1 MEFGT
6 GDSTFRRNIMR
17 RCANRWGW
25 NLVRSG
31 WTALLIGAVLSGCS
45 HKEESA
51 AAPPAKASAPEVRPE
66 TSQPAETTKAAD
78 PRWHQSFADAT
89 VADPPP
95 DQRPPDR
102 TMTGKSVGKLYT
114 QVVGIWDSIR
124 FATPSGQPI
133 HYRAVL
139 DTEEGE
145 IEITLRPELAP
156 NHVRSF
162 VALSRVGFY
171 DGLVFERTV
180 HEEIE
185 GQPGS
190 RIELI
195 EGGCPLGTGE
205 VGQGSIGYW
214 LKPEFDSQAVHEEGT
229 VGACHGERPDTA
241 AGKFYINL
249 GPAPGMDGQYTV
261 FGKVTRGLDVARK
274 ILTLPVRSDAE
285 YPEGDRPVKPVV
297 IRKVTILTDPTELAR
312 AN

>member
-1 MEFGT
+1 
-6 GDSTFRRNIMR
+6 MR
-17 RCANRWGW
+17 RCADHW
-25 NLVRSG
+25 G
-31 WTALLIGAVLSGCS
+31 WTAVLIGAMLGGCS

-51 AAPPAKASAPEVRPE
+51 AAPAAQAHPE
-66 TSQPAETTKAAD
+66 TPSSPESPSAAD
-78 PRWHQSFADAT
+78 PRWHQSFVDAT
-89 VADPPP
+89 VTDPPP
-95 DQRPPDR
+95 DQRPPDL

-114 QVVGIWDSIR
+114 QVVGIWDGIR
-124 FATPSGQPI
+124 FTTPSGQPI

-139 DTEEGE
+139 DTDEGE
-145 IEITLRPELAP
+145 IEITLRPDLAP

-162 VALSRVGFY
+162 IALSRVGYY

-180 HEEIE
+180 HEEVE

-214 LKPEFDSQAVHEEGT
+214 LKPEFNPQGVHEEGT
-229 VGACHGERPDTA
+229 VGACHGERADTA
-241 AGKFYINL
+241 ACKFYINL

-285 YPEGDRPVKPVV
+285 YPEGDRPVKPLV

>member
-1 MEFGT
+1 ML
-6 GDSTFRRNIMR
+6 
-17 RCANRWGW
+17 RCAVRRGW
-25 NLVRSG
+25 SLVGMG
-31 WTALLIGAVLSGCS
+31 WTAVLVGAVLGGCS

-51 AAPPAKASAPEVRPE
+51 TAPPAKAEESPSAARQE
-66 TSQPAETTKAAD
+66 TPPSAEGPSASD
-78 PRWHQSFADAT
+78 PRWRQPFVDAT
-89 VADPPP
+89 VADPPA
-95 DQRPPDR
+95 DQRPPDL
-102 TMTGKSVGKLYT
+102 TLTGKSVGKLYT
-114 QVVGIWDSIR
+114 EVVGIWESIR
-124 FATPSGQPI
+124 FATPAGAPI
-133 HYRAVL
+133 RYRAVL

-145 IEITLRPELAP
+145 IEIALRPDLAP

-171 DGLVFERTV
+171 DGLVFERTINEQV
-180 HEEIE
+180 E
-185 GQPGS
+185 GQPDS

-214 LKPEFDSQAVHEEGT
+214 LKPEFHPGGVHEEGT
-229 VGACHGERPDTA
+229 VGACHGERADTA
-241 AGKFYINL
+241 ACKFYINL
-249 GPAPGMDGQYTV
+249 RPAPGMDGQYTV
-261 FGKVTRGLDVARK
+261 FGKVTRGLEVARK